1 MSSADSS
8 AIAEFPGLGRQ
19 WDQLSI
25 VRDRLKD
32 LQCVMVNK
40 PLPGEKE
47 EATKGA
53 IAKTHGNLRHN
64 SEIMVP
70 LLTMMKD
77 HRDKYPCKD
86 ALAAE
91 LKVAFE
97 RSRLQ
102 PDWVTLNEEAWSVRY
117 MYGLVKQLT
126 YKRTPPRETQL
137 CLNYYWFALYFL
149 VFFMF
154 HNMECVGEQNEDP
167 IFQQLLSVW
176 GVDLKNWKQVQP
188 KKVDASGEASA
199 SEASLSPPCSTCAT
213 TPQSP
218 AAESPAAE
226 VPVSATGIKKEPDAS
241 KDKVCMWLHV
251 F

>member
-1 MSSADSS
+1 MGSTDSS

-53 IAKTHGNLRHN
+53 ISKTHGNLRHN

-91 LKVAFE
+91 LKLVFE

-126 YKRTPPRETQL
+126 YKKTPPRETQL
-137 CLNYYWFALYFL
+137 CLIYYRFALLFGFL
-149 VFFMF
+149 YVSQHGM
-154 HNMECVGEQNEDP
+154 C
-167 IFQQLLSVW
+167 W
-176 GVDLKNWKQVQP
+176 GT
-188 KKVDASGEASA
+188 E
-199 SEASLSPPCSTCAT
+199 
-213 TPQSP
+213 
-218 AAESPAAE
+218 
-226 VPVSATGIKKEPDAS
+226 
-241 KDKVCMWLHV
+241 
-251 F
+251 